1 MRTTWLACASCGGRV
16 ADGRCPSCRTT
27 REAMHTVADHAA
39 VWLLGL
45 AFAVLVVLALSARAA
60 LP

>member
-1 MRTTWLACASCGGRV
+1 
-16 ADGRCPSCRTT
+16 
-27 REAMHTVADHAA
+27 MHTVADNAA

-45 AFAVLVVLALSARAA
+45 GFAVLVVLALSARAA